1 VEWGDAADLARAVQ
15 LDAHYVDLSLGLVDA
30 LVMAVAERL
39 GALAIATLDLRDF
52 GAVTLT
58 GAARDLAA
66 GPEERSAPYESA
78 IGSPVGGAFSAR
90 SSADFSLIFLAGT
103 PT

>member
-58 GAARDLAA
+58 GAARDPAA
-66 GPEERSAPYESA
+66 GLEERSAPYASA